1 MQINLRVISGL
12 LLIFVTRIIVL
23 IFITSPQHESEQ
35 SMTSFWDKFKK
46 INLPA
51 GMSDAEYQ
59 RIQATSPASTNK
71 LTQQD
76 SGLLIHPR
84 TNKECI
90 SDPRLSKNFFTLVLF
105 LAITTCGLATNSVLA
120 NDKNAAQFTRSGG
133 VNGVNVNT
141 DVSWSPVSST
151 VTIGGGA
158 LAEFS
163 QTSADGCVITF
174 GSIAAVQARRGDELA
189 DGLYVTGMQEDV
201 CAGTGNG
208 FAGFEPLSVAVHGL
222 ASAHVQGTV
231 VAPSYSGGAP
241 ATFELN
247 LHFAGYDAITRQHGF
262 YHDGST
268 IDFSFNRSRA
278 AQISG
283 TFTLDGEDMTVT
295 SASLVQETSGTIQH

>member
-12 LLIFVTRIIVL
+12 LLIFVTHIIVL

-90 SDPRLSKNFFTLVLF
+90 SDPRLSKNFFNLVLF

-133 VNGVNVNT
+133 VNVNT

-151 VTIGGGA
+151 VKIGGGA

-268 IDFSFNRSRA
+268 IAFSFNRSRA

>member
-12 LLIFVTRIIVL
+12 LLVFVTHIIVL

-46 INLPA
+46 IRLPT
-51 GMSDAEYQ
+51 GMRDAEYQ

-105 LAITTCGLATNSVLA
+105 LAITTSGLATNSVLA
-120 NDKNAAQFTRSGG
+120 NDKNAAQFTRS
-133 VNGVNVNT
+133 NGVNT
-141 DVSWSPVSST
+141 DISWSPVSST

-241 ATFELN
+241 ATFELD
-247 LHFAGYDAITRQHGF
+247 LHFTGYGAITRQRGF

-268 IDFSFNRSRA
+268 IAFSFNRSRA

-283 TFTLDGEDMTVT
+283 TFTLNGEDMTVM